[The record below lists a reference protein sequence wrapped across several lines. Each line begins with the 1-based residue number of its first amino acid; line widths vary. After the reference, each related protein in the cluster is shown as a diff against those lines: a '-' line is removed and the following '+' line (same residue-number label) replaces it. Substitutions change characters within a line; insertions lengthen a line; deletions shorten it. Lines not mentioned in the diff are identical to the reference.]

1 MFNEHNKSMA
11 KAEKLEFQT
20 EVSQLLKLMIN
31 SVYSEKEV
39 FVRELVSN
47 ASDACDKLRY
57 LATTKEK
64 LLQSDPD
71 LKIKI
76 EINKKDNIVTIVDN
90 GIGMN
95 KKDLVNNL
103 GTIARS
109 GTAQFIKEATE
120 TKDLSLIGQF
130 GVGFYSAFMVASDLK
145 VVTRKAG
152 ENKLWI
158 WKSDGE
164 SNFTIEETDDLDQ
177 LKSNRGTKIFL
188 TITKENKEFL
198 DKIRIEEIIRKYSD
212 HISIPIFVQNY
223 GDKEEEKPEAI
234 NSALALW
241 TRPKNKITKDQYKEF
256 YNHVGQMF
264 DDPWM
269 TSHYK
274 AEGQI
279 EYTVLN
285 FIPSTKPFDLYDPAR
300 ENRLKLYV
308 KKVFITDNC
317 PELIPPYLRF
327 LRGVID
333 SEDLPLNISR
343 EMLQNNPVVKKIRN
357 ALVKRTINDLKKKL
371 VADRASFEQFWS
383 NFGPVIKEG
392 IYEDFEKKDN
402 LLEIA
407 LFKNSNSTKL
417 ITLDEYIETMD
428 KKQKD
433 IYFITGDSYDNI
445 INNPRL
451 EGYKSRGINVLIL
464 DDPVDSFWTS
474 STPSFKEKNIK
485 SITKGIDDLDNIG
498 KKKKDEKEKKE
509 DKSIEPL
516 IVLLKEKLK
525 DKVKDVRTSSRL
537 TESPVCLVADESS
550 MDPQLEKIL
559 QQHNQL
565 QQGIS
570 LKILELNPDHKLIKK
585 LAKMSKDK
593 SLIGDIENI
602 AILLY
607 EQSMILDGE
616 KPSDPVNF
624 SKKLID
630 TISASIN

>member
-1 MFNEHNKSMA
+1 MA
-11 KAEKLEFQT
+11 KSEKLEFQT

-71 LKIKI
+71 LKIQI
-76 EINKKDNIVTIVDN
+76 EIDKKENQITITDN

-95 KKDLVNNL
+95 RNDLVNNL

-130 GVGFYSAFMVASDLK
+130 GVGFYSAFMVASDLT
-145 VVTRKAG
+145 VITRKAG
-152 ENKLWI
+152 EKKLWI

-164 SNFTIEETDDLDQ
+164 SNFTIDESDDLEQ
-177 LKSNRGTKIFL
+177 LNSNRGTKIIL
-188 TITKENKEFL
+188 SITKEGKEYL
-198 DKIRIEEIIRKYSD
+198 EKIRIEEIIRKYSD
-212 HISIPIFVQNY
+212 HISIPIFVRDIK
-223 GDKEEEKPEAI
+223 DKEDEKPEAI

-241 TRPKNKITKDQYKEF
+241 TRPKNKITKEQYKEF

-264 DDPWM
+264 DDPWL

-357 ALVKRTINDLKKKL
+357 ALVRRTIGDLKKKL
-371 VADRASFEQFWS
+371 TNDRSSYEEFWS

-392 IYEDFEKKDN
+392 IYEDIEKKDT

-417 ITLDEYIETMD
+417 ITLDEYIDSMS

-433 IYFITGDSYDNI
+433 IYFITGDSYANV
-445 INNPRL
+445 INNPSL

-464 DDPVDSFWTS
+464 DDAVDSFWTS
-474 STPSFKEKNIK
+474 STPNFKEKNIK
-485 SITKGIDDLDNIG
+485 SVSKGVDDLESIS
-498 KKKKDEKEKKE
+498 KKKTDDKDKKE
-509 DKSIEPL
+509 DKSLEPL
-516 IVLLKEKLK
+516 IILLKDKLK
-525 DKVKDVRTSSRL
+525 EKVKDVRTSSRL
-537 TESPVCLVADESS
+537 TESPVCLVVDESA

-565 QQGIS
+565 QQGAA
-570 LKILELNPDHKLIKK
+570 LKILEINPDHKLIKK

-593 SLIGDIENI
+593 ASVGDIENI
-602 AILLY
+602 GILLY

-616 KPSDPVNF
+616 KPSDPVSF

-630 TISASIN
+630 TISASIK

>member
-1 MFNEHNKSMA
+1 MA
-11 KAEKLEFQT
+11 KSEKLEFQT

-64 LLQSDPD
+64 LLQDDPE
-71 LKIKI
+71 LKINI
-76 EINKKDNIVTIVDN
+76 EIDKKNNLITISDN

-95 KKDLVNNL
+95 RNDLVNNL

-109 GTAQFIKEATE
+109 GTAQFIKEASK

-130 GVGFYSAFMVASDLK
+130 GVGFYSAFMVATDLE
-145 VVTRKAG
+145 VITRKAG
-152 ENKLWI
+152 EKKLWI

-164 SNFTIEETDDLDQ
+164 SNFTIEESENLDQ
-177 LKSNRGTKIFL
+177 LASNRGTKIIL
-188 TITKENKEFL
+188 SINKDNKEYL
-198 DKIRIEEIIRKYSD
+198 EKIRIEEIIRKYSD
-212 HISIPIFVQNY
+212 HISIPIFVKDSK
-223 GDKEEEKPEAI
+223 DKIEEKPEAI

-241 TRPKNKITKDQYKEF
+241 TRPKNKITNEQYKEF

-264 DDPWM
+264 DDPWL

-357 ALVKRTINDLKKKL
+357 SLVRRTIGDLKKKL
-371 VADRASFEQFWS
+371 TNDRVSYEQFWS

-417 ITLDEYIETMD
+417 ITLEEYIDAMD
-428 KKQKD
+428 KKQND

-464 DDPVDSFWTS
+464 DDAVDSFWTS

-485 SITKGIDDLDNIG
+485 SITKGVDDLDSIG
-498 KKKKDEKEKKE
+498 KKKTDSKEKK
-509 DKSIEPL
+509 
-516 IVLLKEKLK
+516 
-525 DKVKDVRTSSRL
+525 RR
-537 TESPVCLVADESS
+537 
-550 MDPQLEKIL
+550 
-559 QQHNQL
+559 
-565 QQGIS
+565 
-570 LKILELNPDHKLIKK
+570 
-585 LAKMSKDK
+585 
-593 SLIGDIENI
+593 
-602 AILLY
+602 
-607 EQSMILDGE
+607 
-616 KPSDPVNF
+616 
-624 SKKLID
+624 
-630 TISASIN
+630 

>member
-1 MFNEHNKSMA
+1 MA
-11 KAEKLEFQT
+11 KSEKLEFQT

-71 LKIKI
+71 LKIQI
-76 EINKKDNIVTIVDN
+76 EIDKKENQITITDN

-95 KKDLVNNL
+95 RDDLVNNL

-130 GVGFYSAFMVASDLK
+130 GVGFYSAFMVASDLT
-145 VVTRKAG
+145 VITRKAG
-152 ENKLWI
+152 EKKLWI

-164 SNFTIEETDDLDQ
+164 SNFTIDESDDLEQ
-177 LKSNRGTKIFL
+177 LNSNRGTKIIL
-188 TITKENKEFL
+188 SITKEGKEYL
-198 DKIRIEEIIRKYSD
+198 EKTRIEEIIRKYSD
-212 HISIPIFVQNY
+212 HISIPIFVRDTK
-223 GDKEEEKPEAI
+223 DKEDEKPEAI

-241 TRPKNKITKDQYKEF
+241 TRPKNKITKEQYKEF

-264 DDPWM
+264 DDPWL

-357 ALVKRTINDLKKKL
+357 ALVRRTIGDLKKKL
-371 VADRASFEQFWS
+371 ANDRSSYEEFWS

-392 IYEDFEKKDN
+392 IYEDTEKKRYTARN
-402 LLEIA
+402 
-407 LFKNSNSTKL
+407 
-417 ITLDEYIETMD
+417 
-428 KKQKD
+428 
-433 IYFITGDSYDNI
+433 
-445 INNPRL
+445 
-451 EGYKSRGINVLIL
+451 
-464 DDPVDSFWTS
+464 
-474 STPSFKEKNIK
+474 
-485 SITKGIDDLDNIG
+485 
-498 KKKKDEKEKKE
+498 
-509 DKSIEPL
+509 
-516 IVLLKEKLK
+516 
-525 DKVKDVRTSSRL
+525 
-537 TESPVCLVADESS
+537 
-550 MDPQLEKIL
+550 
-559 QQHNQL
+559 
-565 QQGIS
+565 
-570 LKILELNPDHKLIKK
+570 
-585 LAKMSKDK
+585 
-593 SLIGDIENI
+593 SLI
-602 AILLY
+602 
-607 EQSMILDGE
+607 
-616 KPSDPVNF
+616 
-624 SKKLID
+624 
-630 TISASIN
+630 

>member
-1 MFNEHNKSMA
+1 MSKS
-11 KAEKLEFQT
+11 EKLEFQT

-64 LLQSDPD
+64 LLQSDPE
-71 LKIKI
+71 LKINI
-76 EINKKDNIVTIVDN
+76 EINKKENLVTITDN
-90 GIGMN
+90 GVGMN

-109 GTAQFIKEATE
+109 GTAQFIKEASE
-120 TKDLSLIGQF
+120 KKDLSLIGQF
-130 GVGFYSAFMVASDLK
+130 GVGFYSAFMVAANLE
-145 VVTRKAG
+145 VITRKAG
-152 ENKLWI
+152 ENKTWI

-164 SNFTIEETDDLDQ
+164 SNFTIEETDN
-177 LKSNRGTKIFL
+177 LKLLHSNRGTKINL
-188 TITKENKEFL
+188 SITKENKEFL
-198 DKIRIEEIIRKYSD
+198 EKTRIEEIIRKYSD
-212 HISIPIFVQNY
+212 HISIPIFVNDTK
-223 GDKEEEKPEAI
+223 DKVEEKPVAI

-241 TRPKNKITKDQYKEF
+241 TRPKNKISKEQYKEF
-256 YNHVGQMF
+256 YNHVGQMY
-264 DDPWM
+264 DEPWM

-285 FIPSTKPFDLYDPAR
+285 FIPSSKPFDLYEPAR

-371 VADRASFEQFWS
+371 LADRASYEEFWS

-392 IYEDFEKKDN
+392 VYEDFEKKDS
-402 LLEIA
+402 LLEIS
-407 LFKNSNSTKL
+407 LFKNSSSSKL
-417 ITLDEYIETMD
+417 ITLDEYVDSMD

-433 IYFITGDSYDNI
+433 IYFITGDSYQNVV
-445 INNPRL
+445 NNPRL
-451 EGYKSRGINVLIL
+451 EGYKSRNINVLIL

-474 STPSFKEKNIK
+474 STPTFKDKNIK
-485 SITKGIDDLDNIG
+485 SITKGVDDLDSMG
-498 KKKKDEKEKKE
+498 KKKSD
-509 DKSIEPL
+509 D
-516 IVLLKEKLK
+516 K
-525 DKVKDVRTSSRL
+525 DKKRR
-537 TESPVCLVADESS
+537 
-550 MDPQLEKIL
+550 
-559 QQHNQL
+559 
-565 QQGIS
+565 
-570 LKILELNPDHKLIKK
+570 
-585 LAKMSKDK
+585 
-593 SLIGDIENI
+593 
-602 AILLY
+602 
-607 EQSMILDGE
+607 
-616 KPSDPVNF
+616 
-624 SKKLID
+624 
-630 TISASIN
+630 

>member
-1 MFNEHNKSMA
+1 MSKS
-11 KAEKLEFQT
+11 EKLEFQT

-64 LLQSDPD
+64 LIQDDPD
-71 LKIKI
+71 LKIRI
-76 EINKKDNIVTIVDN
+76 QINKKENSISFIDN

-95 KKDLVNNL
+95 KKDLIENL

-109 GTAQFIKEATE
+109 GTAQFIKEMSE
-120 TKDLSLIGQF
+120 SKTKDLSLIGQF
-130 GVGFYSAFMVASDLK
+130 GVGFYSAFMVAAETK
-145 VVTRKAG
+145 VTARKAG
-152 ENKLWI
+152 ENKIWI

-164 SNFTIEETDDLDQ
+164 SNFTIEETEDLN
-177 LKSNRGTKIFL
+177 LLESNRGTKIDL
-188 TITKENKEFL
+188 TLSKESKDYL
-198 DKIRIEEIIRKYSD
+198 DKIKVEDIIRRYSD
-212 HISIPIFVQNY
+212 HISIPIFVTD
-223 GDKEEEKPEAI
+223 GSEKKDDTPEPV
-234 NSALALW
+234 NSASAIW
-241 TRPKNKITKDQYKEF
+241 TRPKNKITKEQYKEF

-269 TSHYK
+269 ISHYK
-274 AEGQI
+274 AEGKI

-327 LRGVID
+327 LRGIID

-343 EMLQNNPVVKKIRN
+343 EMLQNNPVVTKIRN
-357 ALVKRTINDLKKKL
+357 TLVKRTISDLKKKL
-371 VADRASFEQFWS
+371 TADRQSYEEFWN
-383 NFGPVIKEG
+383 NFGPVLKEG
-392 IYEDFEKKDN
+392 IYEDFERKDS

-407 LFKNSNSTKL
+407 LFKNLKSDKL
-417 ITLDEYIETMD
+417 ISLDEYIETMP
-428 KKQKD
+428 KKQKS
-433 IYFITGDSYDNI
+433 IYFITGDSYENI
-445 INNPRL
+445 VNSPII
-451 EGYKSRGINVLIL
+451 EGYKSRDINVLIL

-474 STPSFKEKNIK
+474 TTPSFKEKDLK
-485 SITKGIDDLDNIG
+485 SVTRGADDLESMDG
-498 KKKKDEKEKKE
+498 KKKDEKDKKE
-509 DKSIEPL
+509 DKSADPL
-516 IVLLKEKLK
+516 IILLKDKLK

-537 TESPVCLVADESS
+537 TDSPACLVSDESA

-565 QQGIS
+565 NQGVS
-570 LKILELNPDHKLIKK
+570 LKIMEINPNHKLIKK
-585 LAKMSKDK
+585 LTKMSKSKD
-593 SLIGDIENI
+593 SLGKVEDV
-602 AILLY
+602 ALLLY
-607 EQSMILDGE
+607 EQSRIVEGD
-616 KPSDPVNF
+616 KPSDPIAF
-624 SKKLID
+624 SKKLIE
-630 TISASIN
+630 TLTSSIDS

>member
-1 MFNEHNKSMA
+1 MA
-11 KAEKLEFQT
+11 KSEKLEFQT

-71 LKIKI
+71 LKIQI
-76 EINKKDNIVTIVDN
+76 EIDKKESLITITDN
-90 GIGMN
+90 GIGMDRD
-95 KKDLVNNL
+95 DLVNNL

-145 VVTRKAG
+145 VITRKAG
-152 ENKLWI
+152 DKKIWI

-164 SNFTIEETDDLDQ
+164 SNFTIEESDDLE
-177 LKSNRGTKIFL
+177 LLNSNRGTKVIL
-188 TITKENKEFL
+188 SITKEGKEYL
-198 DKIRIEEIIRKYSD
+198 EKIRIEEIIRKYSD
-212 HISIPIFVQNY
+212 HISIPIFVRDIK
-223 GDKEEEKPEAI
+223 DKTDEKPEAI

-241 TRPKNKITKDQYKEF
+241 TRPKNKITKEQYKEF
-256 YNHVGQMF
+256 YNHVGQMY
-264 DDPWM
+264 DDPWL

-357 ALVKRTINDLKKKL
+357 ALVRRTIGDLKKKL
-371 VADRASFEQFWS
+371 ANDRSAYEEFWS

-392 IYEDFEKKDN
+392 IYEDAEKKDT

-417 ITLDEYIETMD
+417 ITLDEYIETMG

-433 IYFITGDSYDNI
+433 IYFITGDKYDNV
-445 INNPRL
+445 INNPSL
-451 EGYKSRGINVLIL
+451 EGYKSRGVNVLIL
-464 DDPVDSFWTS
+464 DDAVDSFWTS
-474 STPSFKEKNIK
+474 STPNYKEKNIK
-485 SITKGIDDLDNIG
+485 SVTKGVDDLDSIS
-498 KKKKDEKEKKE
+498 KKKTDNKDKKE
-509 DKSIEPL
+509 DKSLEPL
-516 IVLLKEKLK
+516 IILLKDKLK

-537 TESPVCLVADESS
+537 TESPVCLVVDESA

-565 QQGIS
+565 QQGAS
-570 LKILELNPDHKLIKK
+570 LKILEINPDHKLIKK

-593 SLIGDIENI
+593 ASIGDIENI
-602 AILLY
+602 GILLY

-616 KPSDPVNF
+616 KPSDPVSF

-630 TISASIN
+630 TISASIS

>member
-1 MFNEHNKSMA
+1 MPKS
-11 KAEKLEFQT
+11 EKLEFQT

-39 FVRELVSN
+39 FVRELISN

-64 LLQSDPD
+64 LIQDDPD
-71 LKIKI
+71 LKIQI
-76 EINKKDNIVTIVDN
+76 QINKKENFISFIDN

-95 KKDLVNNL
+95 KKDLIENL

-109 GTAQFIKEATE
+109 GTTQFIKEMSE
-120 TKDLSLIGQF
+120 SKTKDLSLIGQF
-130 GVGFYSAFMVASDLK
+130 GVGFYSAFMVAAETQ
-145 VVTRKAG
+145 VTTRKAG
-152 ENKLWI
+152 ENKIWI

-164 SNFTIEETDDLDQ
+164 SNFTIEESEDLN
-177 LKSNRGTKIFL
+177 LLESNRGTKINL
-188 TITKENKEFL
+188 TLSKESKYFL
-198 DKIRIEEIIRKYSD
+198 DKIKIEDIIRRYSD
-212 HISIPIFVQNY
+212 HISIPIFVTD
-223 GDKEEEKPEAI
+223 GSEKNDEISKPV
-234 NSALALW
+234 NSASAIW
-241 TRPKNKITKDQYKEF
+241 TRPKNKITQEQYKEF
-256 YNHVGQMF
+256 YNHVGHMF

-269 TSHYK
+269 VSHYK
-274 AEGQI
+274 AEGKI

-327 LRGVID
+327 LRGIID

-343 EMLQNNPVVKKIRN
+343 EMLQNNPVVTKIRN
-357 ALVKRTINDLKKKL
+357 SLVKRTISDLKKKL
-371 VADRASFEQFWS
+371 TSDRQSYEEFWN
-383 NFGPVIKEG
+383 NFGPVLKEG
-392 IYEDFEKKDN
+392 IYEDFERKDS

-407 LFKNSNSTKL
+407 LFKNLNSDKL
-417 ITLDEYIETMD
+417 ITLEEYVETMT
-428 KKQKD
+428 KKQKN
-433 IYFITGDSYDNI
+433 IYFITGDSYENI
-445 INNPRL
+445 VNSPII
-451 EGYKSRGINVLIL
+451 EGYKSRDINVLIL

-474 STPSFKEKNIK
+474 ATPSFNEKNFK
-485 SITKGIDDLDNIG
+485 SVTRGADDLESMDG
-498 KKKKDEKEKKE
+498 KKKDEKEKKE
-509 DKSIEPL
+509 DKSADPL

-537 TESPVCLVADESS
+537 TDSPACLVSDESA

-565 QQGIS
+565 NQGVS
-570 LKILELNPDHKLIKK
+570 LKIMEINPNHKLIKK
-585 LAKMSKDK
+585 LTKMSKNKD
-593 SLIGDIENI
+593 SLSKVEDV

-607 EQSMILDGE
+607 EQSRIVEGD
-616 KPSDPVNF
+616 KPSDPIAF
-624 SKKLID
+624 AKKLID
-630 TISASIN
+630 TITNSVDS

>member
-1 MFNEHNKSMA
+1 MA
-11 KAEKLEFQT
+11 KSEKLEFQT

-71 LKIKI
+71 LKIQI
-76 EINKKDNIVTIVDN
+76 EIDKKESLITITDN
-90 GIGMN
+90 GIGMDRD
-95 KKDLVNNL
+95 DLVNNL

-130 GVGFYSAFMVASDLK
+130 GVGFYSAFMVASELK
-145 VVTRKAG
+145 VITRKAG
-152 ENKLWI
+152 DKKIWI

-164 SNFTIEETDDLDQ
+164 SNFTIEESDDLE
-177 LKSNRGTKIFL
+177 LLNSNRGTKVIL
-188 TITKENKEFL
+188 SITKEGKEYL
-198 DKIRIEEIIRKYSD
+198 EKIRIEEIIRKYSD
-212 HISIPIFVQNY
+212 HISIPIFVRDIK
-223 GDKEEEKPEAI
+223 DKVDEKPEAI

-241 TRPKNKITKDQYKEF
+241 TRPKNKITKEQYKEF
-256 YNHVGQMF
+256 YNHVGQMY
-264 DDPWM
+264 DDPWL

-357 ALVKRTINDLKKKL
+357 ALVRRTIGDLKKKL
-371 VADRASFEQFWS
+371 ANDRSAYEEFWS

-392 IYEDFEKKDN
+392 IYEDAEKKDT

-417 ITLDEYIETMD
+417 ITLDEYIETMG

-433 IYFITGDSYDNI
+433 IYFITGDKYDNV
-445 INNPRL
+445 INNPSL
-451 EGYKSRGINVLIL
+451 EGYKSRGVNVLIL
-464 DDPVDSFWTS
+464 DDAVDSFWTS
-474 STPSFKEKNIK
+474 STPNYKEKNIK
-485 SITKGIDDLDNIG
+485 SVTKGVDDLDSIS
-498 KKKKDEKEKKE
+498 KKKTDDKDKKE
-509 DKSIEPL
+509 DKSLEPL
-516 IVLLKEKLK
+516 IILLKDKLK

-537 TESPVCLVADESS
+537 TESPVCLVVDESA

-565 QQGIS
+565 QQGAS
-570 LKILELNPDHKLIKK
+570 LKILEINPDHKLIKK

-593 SLIGDIENI
+593 ASIGDIENI
-602 AILLY
+602 GILLY

-616 KPSDPVNF
+616 KPSDPVSF

-630 TISASIN
+630 TISASIS

>member
-1 MFNEHNKSMA
+1 
-11 KAEKLEFQT
+11 
-20 EVSQLLKLMIN
+20 MIN

-71 LKIKI
+71 LKIQI
-76 EINKKDNIVTIVDN
+76 EIDKKENQITITDN

-95 KKDLVNNL
+95 RDDLVNNL

-130 GVGFYSAFMVASDLK
+130 GVGFYSAFMVASDLT
-145 VVTRKAG
+145 VITRKAG
-152 ENKLWI
+152 EKKLWI

-164 SNFTIEETDDLDQ
+164 SNFTIDESDDLEQ
-177 LKSNRGTKIFL
+177 LNSNRGTKIIL
-188 TITKENKEFL
+188 SITKEGKEYL
-198 DKIRIEEIIRKYSD
+198 EKIRIEEIIRKYSD
-212 HISIPIFVQNY
+212 HISIPIFVRDIK
-223 GDKEEEKPEAI
+223 DKEDEKPEAI

-241 TRPKNKITKDQYKEF
+241 TRPKNKITKEQYKEF

-264 DDPWM
+264 DDPWL

-357 ALVKRTINDLKKKL
+357 ALVRRTIGDLKKKL
-371 VADRASFEQFWS
+371 TNDRTSYEEFWS

-392 IYEDFEKKDN
+392 IYEDTEKKDT

-417 ITLDEYIETMD
+417 ITLDEYIDSMS

-433 IYFITGDSYDNI
+433 IYFITGDSYTNV
-445 INNPRL
+445 INNPSL

-464 DDPVDSFWTS
+464 DDAVDSFWTS
-474 STPSFKEKNIK
+474 STPNFKEKNIK
-485 SITKGIDDLDNIG
+485 SVSKGVDDLESIS
-498 KKKKDEKEKKE
+498 KKKTDDKDKKE
-509 DKSIEPL
+509 DKSLEPL
-516 IVLLKEKLK
+516 IILLKDKLK
-525 DKVKDVRTSSRL
+525 EKVKDVRTSSRL
-537 TESPVCLVADESS
+537 TESPVCLVVDESA

-565 QQGIS
+565 QQGAA
-570 LKILELNPDHKLIKK
+570 LKILEINPDHKLIKK

-593 SLIGDIENI
+593 ASVGDIENI
-602 AILLY
+602 GILLY

>member
-1 MFNEHNKSMA
+1 MPKT
-11 KAEKLEFQT
+11 EKLEFQT

-57 LATTKEK
+57 LANTKEK
-64 LLQSDPD
+64 VMQDDPN
-71 LKIKI
+71 LKVEIN
-76 EINKKDNIVTIVDN
+76 INKKDGKISFIDN

-95 KKDLVNNL
+95 RKDLINNL

-109 GTAQFIKEATE
+109 GTAQFLKELKDSK

-130 GVGFYSAFMVASDLK
+130 GVGFYSAFMVSSEIH
-145 VVTRKAG
+145 VTTRRAG
-152 ENKLWI
+152 EKKVWI

-164 SNFTIEETDDLDQ
+164 SKFSIMENDDLN
-177 LKSNRGTKIFL
+177 LLNSNRGTRIDL
-188 TITKENKEFL
+188 QIEKENKEFL
-198 DKIRIEEIIRKYSD
+198 DKIRIEQIIRKYSD
-212 HISIPIFVQNY
+212 HISIPILVTD
-223 GDKEEEKPEAI
+223 GSEKDDDKLEPA
-234 NSALALW
+234 NSASAIW

-274 AEGQI
+274 AEGKI

-317 PELIPPYLRF
+317 PDLVPPYLRF

-343 EMLQNNPVVKKIRN
+343 EMLQNNPVVTKIRSS
-357 ALVKRTINDLKKKL
+357 LVKRTISDLRKKL
-371 VADRASFEQFWS
+371 NSDKTDYTSFWNS
-383 NFGPVIKEG
+383 FGPVLKEG
-392 IYEDFEKKDN
+392 IYEDVERKES

-407 LFKNSNSTKL
+407 LFKQSASSEL
-417 ITLDEYIETMD
+417 ITLDEYISNMQ

-433 IYFITGDSYDNI
+433 IYFITGDNYESV
-445 INNPRL
+445 INNPSL
-451 EGYKSRGINVLIL
+451 EGYKSRNINVLIL

-474 STPSFKEKNIK
+474 STPSYKENNFK
-485 SITKGIDDLDNIG
+485 SVTQGIDDLDKLG
-498 KKKKDEKEKKE
+498 KKTEEDIKEKSV
-509 DKSIEPL
+509 DSL
-516 IVLLKEKLK
+516 LVFLKEKLK
-525 DKVKDVRTSSRL
+525 EKVKDVRVSKRL
-537 TESPVCLVADESS
+537 TDSPVCLVSDEGA
-550 MDPQLEKIL
+550 MDPHLEKIL
-559 QQHNQL
+559 KQHNQL
-565 QQGIS
+565 NQGIS
-570 LKILELNPDHKLIKK
+570 LKIMEINPNHSLIKK
-585 LAKMSKDK
+585 LDKMSKNKDK
-593 SLIGDIENI
+593 IGDLENI

-607 EQSMILDGE
+607 EQSKILDGD
-616 KPSDPVNF
+616 KPTNPVEF
-624 SKKLID
+624 SKKLIE
-630 TISASIN
+630 TISSSIN

>member
-1 MFNEHNKSMA
+1 MA
-11 KAEKLEFQT
+11 KSEKLEFQT

-39 FVRELVSN
+39 FIRELVSN

-71 LKIKI
+71 LKIQI
-76 EINKKDNIVTIVDN
+76 EIDKKENLITITDN

-95 KKDLVNNL
+95 RDDLVNNL

-130 GVGFYSAFMVASDLK
+130 GVGFYSAFMVASDLT
-145 VVTRKAG
+145 VITRKAG
-152 ENKLWI
+152 EKKLWI

-164 SNFTIEETDDLDQ
+164 SNFTIDESDDLEQ
-177 LKSNRGTKIFL
+177 LNSNRGTKIIL
-188 TITKENKEFL
+188 SITKEGKEYL
-198 DKIRIEEIIRKYSD
+198 EKIRIEEIIRKYSD
-212 HISIPIFVQNY
+212 HISIPIFVRDIK
-223 GDKEEEKPEAI
+223 DKEDEKPEAI

-241 TRPKNKITKDQYKEF
+241 TRPKNKITKEQYKEF

-264 DDPWM
+264 DDPWL

-357 ALVKRTINDLKKKL
+357 ALVRRTIGDLKKKL
-371 VADRASFEQFWS
+371 TNDRTSYEEFWS

-392 IYEDFEKKDN
+392 IYEDTEKKDT

-417 ITLDEYIETMD
+417 ITLDEYIDSMS

-433 IYFITGDSYDNI
+433 IYFITGDSYTNV
-445 INNPRL
+445 INNPSL

-464 DDPVDSFWTS
+464 DDAVDSFWTS
-474 STPSFKEKNIK
+474 STPNFKEKNIK
-485 SITKGIDDLDNIG
+485 SVSKGVDDLESIS
-498 KKKKDEKEKKE
+498 KKKTDDKDKKE
-509 DKSIEPL
+509 DKSLEPL
-516 IVLLKEKLK
+516 IILLKDKLK
-525 DKVKDVRTSSRL
+525 EKVKDVRTSSRL
-537 TESPVCLVADESS
+537 TESPVCLVVDESA

-565 QQGIS
+565 QQGAA
-570 LKILELNPDHKLIKK
+570 LKILEINPDHKLIKK

-593 SLIGDIENI
+593 ASVGDIENI
-602 AILLY
+602 GILLY

>member
-1 MFNEHNKSMA
+1 MA
-11 KAEKLEFQT
+11 KSEKLEFQT

-71 LKIKI
+71 LKIQI
-76 EINKKDNIVTIVDN
+76 ETDKKENQITITDN

-95 KKDLVNNL
+95 RDDLVNNL

-130 GVGFYSAFMVASDLK
+130 GVGFYSAFMVASDLT
-145 VVTRKAG
+145 VITRKAG
-152 ENKLWI
+152 EKKLWI

-164 SNFTIEETDDLDQ
+164 SNFTIDESDDLEQ
-177 LKSNRGTKIFL
+177 LNSNRGTKIIL
-188 TITKENKEFL
+188 SITKEGKEYL
-198 DKIRIEEIIRKYSD
+198 EKTRIEEIIRKYSD
-212 HISIPIFVQNY
+212 HISIPIFVKDTK
-223 GDKEEEKPEAI
+223 DKEDEKPEAI

-241 TRPKNKITKDQYKEF
+241 TRPKNKITKEQYKEF

-264 DDPWM
+264 DDPWL

-357 ALVKRTINDLKKKL
+357 ALVRRTIGDLKKKL
-371 VADRASFEQFWS
+371 ANDRPSYEEFWS

-392 IYEDFEKKDN
+392 IYEDTEKKDT

-407 LFKNSNSTKL
+407 LFKNSNSSKL
-417 ITLDEYIETMD
+417 ITLDEYIEAMG
-428 KKQKD
+428 KKQND
-433 IYFITGDSYDNI
+433 IYFITGDSYNNV
-445 INNPRL
+445 INNPSL

-464 DDPVDSFWTS
+464 DDAVDSFWTS
-474 STPSFKEKNIK
+474 ATPNFKEKNIK
-485 SITKGIDDLDNIG
+485 SITKGVDDLDSIS
-498 KKKKDEKEKKE
+498 KKKTDDKDKKE
-509 DKSIEPL
+509 DKSLEPL
-516 IVLLKEKLK
+516 IVLLKDKLK
-525 DKVKDVRTSSRL
+525 EKVKDVRTSSRL
-537 TESPVCLVADESS
+537 TESPVCLVVDESA

-565 QQGIS
+565 QQAAS
-570 LKILELNPDHKLIKK
+570 LKILEINPDHKLIKK

-593 SLIGDIENI
+593 ASIGDIENI
-602 AILLY
+602 GILLY

-630 TISASIN
+630 TISASLS

>member
-1 MFNEHNKSMA
+1 MA
-11 KAEKLEFQT
+11 KSEKLEFQT

-71 LKIKI
+71 LKIQI
-76 EINKKDNIVTIVDN
+76 EIDKKENLITITDN

-95 KKDLVNNL
+95 RDDLVNNL

-109 GTAQFIKEATE
+109 GTAQFIKEASE

-130 GVGFYSAFMVASDLK
+130 GVGFYSAFMVASDLT
-145 VVTRKAG
+145 VITRKAG
-152 ENKLWI
+152 EKKLWI

-164 SNFTIEETDDLDQ
+164 SNFTIDESDDLEQ
-177 LKSNRGTKIFL
+177 LNSNRGTKIIL
-188 TITKENKEFL
+188 SITKEGKEYL
-198 DKIRIEEIIRKYSD
+198 EKIRIEEIIRKYSD
-212 HISIPIFVQNY
+212 HISIPIFVRDIK
-223 GDKEEEKPEAI
+223 DKEDEKPEAI

-241 TRPKNKITKDQYKEF
+241 TRPKNKITKEQYKEF

-264 DDPWM
+264 DDPWL

-357 ALVKRTINDLKKKL
+357 ALVRRTIGDLKKKL
-371 VADRASFEQFWS
+371 TNDRTSYEEFWS

-392 IYEDFEKKDN
+392 IYEDTEKKDT

-417 ITLDEYIETMD
+417 ITLDEYIDSMS

-433 IYFITGDSYDNI
+433 IYFITGDSYANV
-445 INNPRL
+445 INNPSL

-464 DDPVDSFWTS
+464 DDAVDSFWTS
-474 STPSFKEKNIK
+474 STPNFKEKNIK
-485 SITKGIDDLDNIG
+485 SVSKGVDDLESIS
-498 KKKKDEKEKKE
+498 KKKTDDKDKKE
-509 DKSIEPL
+509 DKSLEPL
-516 IVLLKEKLK
+516 IILLKDKLK
-525 DKVKDVRTSSRL
+525 EKVKDVRTSSRL
-537 TESPVCLVADESS
+537 TESPVCLVVDESA

-565 QQGIS
+565 QQGAA
-570 LKILELNPDHKLIKK
+570 LKILEINPDHKLIKK

-593 SLIGDIENI
+593 ASVGDIENI
-602 AILLY
+602 GILLY

-616 KPSDPVNF
+616 KPSDPVSF

-630 TISASIN
+630 TISASIS

>member
-1 MFNEHNKSMA
+1 MA
-11 KAEKLEFQT
+11 KSEKLEFQT

-71 LKIKI
+71 LKIQI
-76 EINKKDNIVTIVDN
+76 EIDKKENLITITDN

-95 KKDLVNNL
+95 RDDLVNNL

-109 GTAQFIKEATE
+109 GTAQFIKEASE

-130 GVGFYSAFMVASDLK
+130 GVGFYSAFMVASDLT
-145 VVTRKAG
+145 VITRKAG
-152 ENKLWI
+152 EKKLWI

-164 SNFTIEETDDLDQ
+164 SNFTIDESDDLEQ
-177 LKSNRGTKIFL
+177 LNSNRGTKIIL
-188 TITKENKEFL
+188 SITKEGKEYL
-198 DKIRIEEIIRKYSD
+198 EKIRIEEIIRKYSD
-212 HISIPIFVQNY
+212 HISIPIFVRDIK
-223 GDKEEEKPEAI
+223 DKEDEKPEAI

-241 TRPKNKITKDQYKEF
+241 TRPKNKITKEQYKEF

-264 DDPWM
+264 DDPWL

-357 ALVKRTINDLKKKL
+357 ALVRRTIGDLKKKL
-371 VADRASFEQFWS
+371 TNDRTSYEEFWS

-392 IYEDFEKKDN
+392 IYEDTEKKDT

-417 ITLDEYIETMD
+417 ITLDEYIDSMS

-433 IYFITGDSYDNI
+433 IYFITGDSYTNV
-445 INNPRL
+445 INNPSL

-464 DDPVDSFWTS
+464 DDAVDSFWTS
-474 STPSFKEKNIK
+474 STPNFKEKNIK
-485 SITKGIDDLDNIG
+485 SVSKGVDDLESIN
-498 KKKKDEKEKKE
+498 KKKTDDKDKKE
-509 DKSIEPL
+509 DKSLEPL
-516 IVLLKEKLK
+516 IILLKDKLK
-525 DKVKDVRTSSRL
+525 EKVKDVRTSSRL
-537 TESPVCLVADESS
+537 TESPVCLVVDESA

-565 QQGIS
+565 QQGAA
-570 LKILELNPDHKLIKK
+570 LKILEINPDHKLIKK

-593 SLIGDIENI
+593 ASVGDIENI
-602 AILLY
+602 GILLY

-616 KPSDPVNF
+616 KPSDPVSF

-630 TISASIN
+630 TISASIS

>member
-1 MFNEHNKSMA
+1 MPKS
-11 KAEKLEFQT
+11 EKLEFQT

-39 FVRELVSN
+39 FVRELISN

-64 LLQSDPD
+64 LIQDDPD
-71 LKIKI
+71 LKIQI
-76 EINKKDNIVTIVDN
+76 QINKKENFISFIDN

-95 KKDLVNNL
+95 KKDLIENL

-109 GTAQFIKEATE
+109 GTTQFIKEMSE
-120 TKDLSLIGQF
+120 SKTKDLSLIGQF
-130 GVGFYSAFMVASDLK
+130 GVGFYSAFMVAAETQ
-145 VVTRKAG
+145 VTTRKAG
-152 ENKLWI
+152 ENKIWI

-164 SNFTIEETDDLDQ
+164 SNFTIEESEDLN
-177 LKSNRGTKIFL
+177 LLESNRGTKINL
-188 TITKENKEFL
+188 TLSKESKDFL
-198 DKIRIEEIIRKYSD
+198 DKIKIEDIIRRYSD
-212 HISIPIFVQNY
+212 HISIPIFVTD
-223 GDKEEEKPEAI
+223 GSEKNDEISKPV
-234 NSALALW
+234 NSASAIW
-241 TRPKNKITKDQYKEF
+241 TRPKNKITQEQYKEF
-256 YNHVGQMF
+256 YNHVGHMF

-269 TSHYK
+269 VSHYK
-274 AEGQI
+274 AEGKI

-327 LRGVID
+327 LRGIID

-343 EMLQNNPVVKKIRN
+343 EMLQNNPVVTKIRN
-357 ALVKRTINDLKKKL
+357 SLVKRTISDLKKKL
-371 VADRASFEQFWS
+371 TSDRQSYEEFWN
-383 NFGPVIKEG
+383 NFGPVLKEG
-392 IYEDFEKKDN
+392 IYEDFERKDS

-407 LFKNSNSTKL
+407 LFKNLNSDKL
-417 ITLDEYIETMD
+417 ITLEEYVETMT
-428 KKQKD
+428 KKQKN
-433 IYFITGDSYDNI
+433 IYFITGDSYENI
-445 INNPRL
+445 VKSPII
-451 EGYKSRGINVLIL
+451 EGYKSRDINVLIL

-474 STPSFKEKNIK
+474 ATPSFNEKSFK
-485 SITKGIDDLDNIG
+485 SVTRGADDLESMDG
-498 KKKKDEKEKKE
+498 KKKDEKEKKE
-509 DKSIEPL
+509 DKSADPL

-537 TESPVCLVADESS
+537 TDSPACLVSDESA

-565 QQGIS
+565 NQGVS
-570 LKILELNPDHKLIKK
+570 LKIMEINPNHKLIKK
-585 LAKMSKDK
+585 LTKMSKNK
-593 SLIGDIENI
+593 NSLSKVEDV

-607 EQSMILDGE
+607 EQSRIVEGD
-616 KPSDPVNF
+616 KPSDPIAF
-624 SKKLID
+624 AKKLIE
-630 TISASIN
+630 TITNSVDS

>member
-1 MFNEHNKSMA
+1 MA
-11 KAEKLEFQT
+11 KSEKLEFQT

-71 LKIKI
+71 LKIQI
-76 EINKKDNIVTIVDN
+76 EIDKKENQITITDN

-95 KKDLVNNL
+95 RDDLVNNL

-130 GVGFYSAFMVASDLK
+130 GVGFYSAFMVASDLT

-152 ENKLWI
+152 EKKLWI

-164 SNFTIEETDDLDQ
+164 SNFTIDESDDLEQ
-177 LKSNRGTKIFL
+177 LNSNRGTKIIL
-188 TITKENKEFL
+188 SITKEGKEYL
-198 DKIRIEEIIRKYSD
+198 EKTRIEEIIRKYSD
-212 HISIPIFVQNY
+212 HISIPIFVRDTK
-223 GDKEEEKPEAI
+223 DKEDEKPEAI

-241 TRPKNKITKDQYKEF
+241 TRPKNKITKEQYKEF

-264 DDPWM
+264 DDPWL

-357 ALVKRTINDLKKKL
+357 ALVRRTIGDLKKKL
-371 VADRASFEQFWS
+371 ANDRSSYEEFWS

-392 IYEDFEKKDN
+392 IYEDTEKKDT

-407 LFKNSNSTKL
+407 LFKNSNSSKL
-417 ITLDEYIETMD
+417 ITLDEYIEAMG
-428 KKQKD
+428 KKQND
-433 IYFITGDSYDNI
+433 IYFITGDSYNNV
-445 INNPRL
+445 INNPSL

-464 DDPVDSFWTS
+464 DDAVDSFWTS
-474 STPSFKEKNIK
+474 ATPNFKEKNIK
-485 SITKGIDDLDNIG
+485 SVTKGVDDLDSIS
-498 KKKKDEKEKKE
+498 KKKTDDKDKKE
-509 DKSIEPL
+509 DKSLEPL
-516 IVLLKEKLK
+516 IVLLKDKLK
-525 DKVKDVRTSSRL
+525 EKVKDVRTSSRL
-537 TESPVCLVADESS
+537 TESPVCLVVDESA

-565 QQGIS
+565 QQAAS
-570 LKILELNPDHKLIKK
+570 LKILEINPDHKLIKK

-593 SLIGDIENI
+593 ASVGDIENI
-602 AILLY
+602 GILLY

-630 TISASIN
+630 TISASLS

>member
-1 MFNEHNKSMA
+1 MA
-11 KAEKLEFQT
+11 KSEKLEFQT

-71 LKIKI
+71 LKIQI
-76 EINKKDNIVTIVDN
+76 EIDKKENQITITDN

-95 KKDLVNNL
+95 RDDLVNNL

-130 GVGFYSAFMVASDLK
+130 GVGFYSAFMVASDLT

-152 ENKLWI
+152 EKKLWI

-164 SNFTIEETDDLDQ
+164 SNFTIDESDDLEQ
-177 LKSNRGTKIFL
+177 LNSNRGTKIIL
-188 TITKENKEFL
+188 SITKEGKEYL
-198 DKIRIEEIIRKYSD
+198 EKTRIEEIIRKYSD
-212 HISIPIFVQNY
+212 HISIPIFVRDTK
-223 GDKEEEKPEAI
+223 DKEDEKPEAI

-241 TRPKNKITKDQYKEF
+241 TRPKNKITKEQYKEF

-264 DDPWM
+264 DDPWL

-357 ALVKRTINDLKKKL
+357 ALVRRTIGDLKKKL
-371 VADRASFEQFWS
+371 ANDRSSYEEFWS

-392 IYEDFEKKDN
+392 IYEDTEKKDT

-407 LFKNSNSTKL
+407 LFKNSNSSKL
-417 ITLDEYIETMD
+417 ITLDEYIEAMG
-428 KKQKD
+428 KKQND
-433 IYFITGDSYDNI
+433 IYFITGDSYNNV
-445 INNPRL
+445 INNPSL

-464 DDPVDSFWTS
+464 DDAVDSFWTS
-474 STPSFKEKNIK
+474 ATPNFKEKNIK
-485 SITKGIDDLDNIG
+485 SITKGVDDLDSIS
-498 KKKKDEKEKKE
+498 KKKTDDKDKKE
-509 DKSIEPL
+509 DKSLEPL
-516 IVLLKEKLK
+516 IVLLKDKLK
-525 DKVKDVRTSSRL
+525 EKVKDVRTSSRL
-537 TESPVCLVADESS
+537 TESPVCLVVDESA

-565 QQGIS
+565 QQAAS
-570 LKILELNPDHKLIKK
+570 LKILEINPDHKLIKK

-593 SLIGDIENI
+593 ASVGDIENI
-602 AILLY
+602 GILLY

-630 TISASIN
+630 TISASLS

>member
-1 MFNEHNKSMA
+1 MA
-11 KAEKLEFQT
+11 KSEKLEFQT

-71 LKIKI
+71 LKIQI
-76 EINKKDNIVTIVDN
+76 EIDKKENQITITDN

-95 KKDLVNNL
+95 RDDLVNNL

-109 GTAQFIKEATE
+109 GTAQFIKEASE

-130 GVGFYSAFMVASDLK
+130 GVGFYSAFMVASDLT
-145 VVTRKAG
+145 VITRKAG
-152 ENKLWI
+152 EKKLWI

-164 SNFTIEETDDLDQ
+164 SNFTIDESDDLEQ
-177 LKSNRGTKIFL
+177 LNSNRGTKIIL
-188 TITKENKEFL
+188 SITKEGKEYL
-198 DKIRIEEIIRKYSD
+198 EKIRIEEIIRKYSD
-212 HISIPIFVQNY
+212 HISIPIFVRDIK
-223 GDKEEEKPEAI
+223 DKEDKKPEAI

-241 TRPKNKITKDQYKEF
+241 TRPKNKITKEQYKEF

-264 DDPWM
+264 DDPWL

-357 ALVKRTINDLKKKL
+357 ALVRRTIGDLKKKL
-371 VADRASFEQFWS
+371 TNDRTSYEEFWS

-392 IYEDFEKKDN
+392 IYEDTEKKDT

-417 ITLDEYIETMD
+417 ITLDEYIDSMS

-433 IYFITGDSYDNI
+433 IYFITGDSYANV
-445 INNPRL
+445 INNPSL

-464 DDPVDSFWTS
+464 DDAVDSFWTS
-474 STPSFKEKNIK
+474 STPNFKEKNIK
-485 SITKGIDDLDNIG
+485 SVSKGVDDLESIS
-498 KKKKDEKEKKE
+498 KKKTDDKDKKE
-509 DKSIEPL
+509 DKSLEPL
-516 IVLLKEKLK
+516 IILLKDKLK
-525 DKVKDVRTSSRL
+525 EKVKDVRTSSRL
-537 TESPVCLVADESS
+537 TESPVCLVVDESA

-565 QQGIS
+565 QQGAA
-570 LKILELNPDHKLIKK
+570 LKILEINPDHKLIKK

-593 SLIGDIENI
+593 ASVGDIENI
-602 AILLY
+602 GILLY

-616 KPSDPVNF
+616 KPSDPVSF

-630 TISASIN
+630 TISASIS